1 MENDEMTTLEF
12 KSIMEMVVMIIESSK
27 DKEEALVKL
36 KNLSILKEDK

>member
-27 DKEEALVKL
+27 DKEEALEK
-36 KNLSILKEDK
+36 SRTSPF

>member
-27 DKEEALVKL
+27 DKERG
-36 KNLSILKEDK
+36 S

>member
-27 DKEEALVKL
+27 DKKRLL
-36 KNLSILKEDK
+36 KNSRTSQY

>member
-27 DKEEALVKL
+27 DKEETLEKI
-36 KNLSILKEDK
+36 KNLSILKEKN